1 MPKTLSLILQQNI
14 QALHLIATSPMHLL
28 KLPQESMQRPINPTT
43 LHSRLWIHQAHIDAI
58 RARQRTI
65 HKGN

>member
-1 MPKTLSLILQQNI
+1 
-14 QALHLIATSPMHLL
+14 MHLL
-28 KLPQESMQRPINPTT
+28 KLPRESMQRPINPTT
-43 LHSRLWIHQAHIDAI
+43 LHSRLCIHQAHIDAI